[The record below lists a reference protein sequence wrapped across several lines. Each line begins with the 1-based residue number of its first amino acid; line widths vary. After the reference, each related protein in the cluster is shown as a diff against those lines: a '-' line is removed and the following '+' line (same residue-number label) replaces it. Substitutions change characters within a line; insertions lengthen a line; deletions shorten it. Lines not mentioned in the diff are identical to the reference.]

1 MTDVER
7 RKNAKAFVSYWN
19 NHSKSEKQDDQTFW
33 NMFLRDIL
41 GVENSE
47 KVIEYQKPTDGDKTQ
62 WMDAYI
68 KGTNVIIEQK
78 SGGVNLLEP
87 TRQSDGSS
95 RNAFEQAK
103 NYDDNMNKSNK
114 ADWIITCNFDKFLI
128 YNMND
133 IKKKYIE
140 INLEDLPSCYDNFYF
155 LIDKTAKVNDLETAI
170 SKEAGKIIGNIHNE
184 IEHLLI
190 EQKSLNDETQK
201 YLNEFCVRLVF
212 CFFAEDSGL
221 FKKRQFT
228 EFIEHSNINHLQD
241 DLLDLFKVLNTKERR
256 TFLREELNAFP
267 YVNGE
272 LFSDEID
279 IPPLNENIMKLI
291 LEDACG
297 FDWSRI
303 NPTIFGAIFE
313 STLNPE
319 TRRNGG
325 MHYTSIENIHKVI
338 DPLFLNDLKKEFSEI
353 RKGAQINVKIKKLN
367 DLQDKIS
374 KLVFLDPACG
384 SGNFLTETYLEL
396 RRLENNILREIIR
409 VNKGER
415 ELFSHDSDLKSLIKV
430 RIQQFYGIEI
440 NDFAVAVSK
449 TALWIAEFQM
459 YLETIDLYM
468 SYTNVSDFLP
478 LDPYNNII
486 EANALKID
494 WNDVVSNIKC
504 NYIMGNP
511 PFVGKKEQSRI
522 QKEELLNNFSNKM
535 GVGILDYV
543 TGWYIKACNY
553 MKSTNIKAAFVSTN
567 SITQG
572 EQVPVLWPILLEK
585 GINIIFAHRTFRWDS
600 EANIKAHVHCVI
612 IGFSLMSNNTK
623 YIFENVTKKKAS
635 NINPYLIDFD
645 NIIIK
650 GRSKPI
656 CNVPQMLYGSMPI
669 DKNNLILNPKDL
681 QEYMKDNN
689 YDSSLVKLY
698 IGGDE
703 YINSKKRYCLWLKDV
718 NPNRYIHSKFVMDR
732 INKTR
737 KFRLSSDRPQTLA
750 AANTPHLFGEIR
762 QPNKKMLLIPKV
774 SSENRRYIPIG
785 FVNFD
790 TIVNGSA
797 LIIPGAD
804 LYLFGILTSSVHNA
818 WMRTVAGRLE
828 MRYQYSASNVYNTFP
843 FPKGMKQKNDDIIRT
858 AKMILDARKKYKNYT
873 LAELYGES
881 MYLFPDLLKAHQ
893 ENDKAVMR
901 AYGFNDKMAENEIVA
916 ELMKMYQELTK
927 DK

>member
-762 QPNKKMLLIPKV
+762 QKKKKMLQQALYT
-774 SSENRRYIPIG
+774 NR
-785 FVNFD
+785 FC
-790 TIVNGSA
+790 
-797 LIIPGAD
+797 
-804 LYLFGILTSSVHNA
+804 
-818 WMRTVAGRLE
+818 
-828 MRYQYSASNVYNTFP
+828 
-843 FPKGMKQKNDDIIRT
+843 
-858 AKMILDARKKYKNYT
+858 
-873 LAELYGES
+873 
-881 MYLFPDLLKAHQ
+881 
-893 ENDKAVMR
+893 
-901 AYGFNDKMAENEIVA
+901 
-916 ELMKMYQELTK
+916 
-927 DK
+927 